1 MWVTKVLFEALV
13 PDVSVTLIF
22 WTPNYIKVKK
32 NLIKDRIFFVV
43 LQINIKETIKTVYH
57 D

>member
-1 MWVTKVLFEALV
+1 MWVTKVLCVALV

>member
-1 MWVTKVLFEALV
+1 MWVTKVLCVALV
-13 PDVSVTLIF
+13 PDVSVRLIF

>member
-1 MWVTKVLFEALV
+1 MWVTKVLCVAFV

>member
-1 MWVTKVLFEALV
+1 MWVTKVLCVALV
-13 PDVSVTLIF
+13 PNVSVTLIF

>member
-1 MWVTKVLFEALV
+1 MWVTKVLCVVLV